1 LLVLVCF
8 ERKVLLAGSWWLVCS
23 ERKNYWLMAN
33 KPNEQADYNIKN
45 EKYGILDFS
54 KWGQIKHA
62 WSVRVPVCMDK
73 L

>member
-1 LLVLVCF
+1 MLVCF
-8 ERKVLLAGSWWLVCS
+8 ERKVLLAGSWWLICS
-23 ERKNYWLMAN
+23 ERKVLLAD
-33 KPNEQADYNIKN
+33 KPNEHADYNIKN
-45 EKYGILDFS
+45 EKCGILNFS